1 MENEKNSYMY
11 KKFHFDNVFWDVPKK
26 YDSIIL
32 YQVGD
37 VSCQS
42 GYKCEEHKQICY
54 EISYIESGKGYF
66 YTNGKRYDVKQGNI
80 FINLPGEMHKIEADK
95 IDPFRYLY
103 IGFIFNNDIGLE
115 DEMNHIKK
123 MMDNTSVVPLK
134 EDRVK
139 ISQPFFSLLSEIKDI
154 NEYSHV
160 MTKSYIY
167 QIIILMYRN
176 YFSNWEYE
184 YEFQED
190 MGTAKSMIYN
200 VINYIDNNLTRI
212 VELKDISEAL
222 GYSYPYLSHTFSE
235 ETGLTLHDYYAQKR
249 LQKAMEFLIE
259 GKKSITQIAYALN
272 FQSIHSFSR
281 TFKKEIGVS
290 PSEYQKLHE
299 YNKNI

>member
-1 MENEKNSYMY
+1 MENIKNSYMY

-42 GYKCEEHKQICY
+42 GYVFREHEQVCY

-66 YTNGKRYDVKQGNI
+66 YTNGKKYSVKKGDI
-80 FINLPGEMHKIEADK
+80 YINLPGEMHKIEADK
-95 IDPFRYLY
+95 IEPFRYLY
-103 IGFIFNNDIGLE
+103 IGFIFDNDISAE
-115 DEMNHIKK
+115 DDINHIKK
-123 MMDNTSVVPLK
+123 MMDKSAVIPLK

-139 ISQPFFSLLSEIKDI
+139 ISQPFFSLLSEIKNISD
-154 NEYSHV
+154 YSHL
-160 MTKSYIY
+160 MAKSYIY

-190 MGTAKSMIYN
+190 MGTAKNMVYN
-200 VINYIDNNLTRI
+200 AINYIDNNLTRI
-212 VELKDISEAL
+212 GDLKDISDAL
-222 GYSYPYLSHTFSE
+222 GYSYSYLSHTFSE
-235 ETGLTLHDYYAQKR
+235 ETGLTLHGYYAQKR
-249 LQKAMEFLIE
+249 LQKAIELLKE
-259 GKKSITQIAYALN
+259 GKKSVTQIAFALN

-299 YNKNI
+299 QD